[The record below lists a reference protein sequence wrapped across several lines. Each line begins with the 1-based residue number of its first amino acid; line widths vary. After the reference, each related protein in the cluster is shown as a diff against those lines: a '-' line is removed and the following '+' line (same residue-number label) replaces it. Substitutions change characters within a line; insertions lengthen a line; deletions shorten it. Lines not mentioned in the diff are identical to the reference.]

1 MGPGDRELV
10 SIVLWNHKRFYR
22 FFPYSMDL
30 VVSPVSRHFPY
41 SMDFGLAWASI
52 VKYEIVKI
60 PQTNEET
67 DKEKVKVGPAGTRI
81 I

>member
-1 MGPGDRELV
+1 
-10 SIVLWNHKRFYR
+10 
-22 FFPYSMDL
+22 MDL
-30 VVSPVSRHFPY
+30 VASPVSRHFPY